1 MITNIYNKIKRF
13 GVFSL
18 LFPLSSLLLTTSCND
33 FLDILPMND
42 VVLENFWTEK
52 ADVNSV
58 VNSCYEALQ
67 SSDVQQR
74 MGVWGELRSDNMV
87 VGSNVPNEVNE
98 ILKENLLESNSMCD
112 WSKFYTVINRCNTV
126 CHYAPS
132 VAALDPNYTEDEL
145 RANIA
150 EVSTLRA
157 LCYFYLIRTFRDV
170 PYTTQ
175 PSIDDSQN
183 YILPATKFEDVLDSL
198 ITNLEQV
205 KDDAVRRYYT
215 DDSPSAY
222 QNSSRVTRWFT
233 YTLLADLYLW
243 KGDYDNAIKYCDRVL
258 DFKRLQYQEM
268 LDREGKLDDI
278 ELYDGIPLIMER
290 KNGNTNCGNFYN
302 EMFGNG
308 NGFESIFEIYYTN
321 QGQTNSWVNSFY
333 GNRNN
338 VLGRLAAPAFL
349 FENVAEGKNQLF
361 VAKDCRAYEAMQTSN
376 SSNAIVKYTRNN
388 LSFNT
393 QNVRS
398 IASLNLSDT
407 RRSESD
413 ANWIIYRLSDVIL
426 IKAEAEI
433 ARGGDDFSDAFLLIN
448 RLNKRAL
455 GITQAAQSADTLKLD
470 DYAKSQSKM
479 EDLLIAERQREFLFE
494 GKRWYDLVRW
504 ARRDGNTRRLTGYAS
519 MKYQEGV
526 NVIKIK
532 LSDPNYIYFPYAKK
546 ELKVNP
552 LLTQNPAFN
561 KGEDSQLTK

>member
-1 MITNIYNKIKRF
+1 MITKSIKQYIIA
-13 GVFSL
+13 GSVGCCMTAT
-18 LFPLSSLLLTTSCND
+18 LTGCND

-67 SSDVQQR
+67 NSDVQVR

-87 VGSNVPNEVNE
+87 GGSNVPNEVNE
-98 ILKENLLESNSMCD
+98 ILKENLLESNPMCD

-126 CHYAPS
+126 CHYAPK
-132 VAALDPNYTEDEL
+132 VAAIDPNYTEDEL

-183 YILPATKFEDVLDSL
+183 YILPATKFDDVLDSL
-198 ITNLEQV
+198 IINLEEV
-205 KDDAVRRYYT
+205 KNDAVRRYYT

-222 QNSSRVTRWFT
+222 QNSSRVTRWFV

-243 KGDYDNAIKYCDRVL
+243 KGDYDNAIKYCDLVI
-258 DFKRLQYQEM
+258 DFKRQQYEEM
-268 LDREGKLDDI
+268 LDREGKIDNI
-278 ELYDGIPLIMER
+278 ELYGDIPLIMER
-290 KNGNTNCGNFYN
+290 TNGSTNCGNFYN
-302 EMFGNG
+302 ETFGKG
-308 NGFESIFEIYYTN
+308 NSFESIFEIYYRAN
-321 QGQTNSWVNSFY
+321 QGTQNSWVNSYY
-333 GNRNN
+333 GNQNN
-338 VLGRLAAPAFL
+338 VLGRLAAPDFL
-349 FENVAEGKNQLF
+349 FENVASGGNQLF
-361 VAKDCRAYEAMQTSN
+361 KNKDCRAYEAIQSSN
-376 SSNAIVKYTRNN
+376 NSNAIVKYTRNN
-388 LSFNT
+388 DLSFTT
-393 QNVRS
+393 QNVRT
-398 IASLNLSDT
+398 ISDLRLQAQ
-407 RRSESD
+407 RRSNSD
-413 ANWIIYRLSDVIL
+413 ANWIIYRLSDVLL

-433 ARGGDDFSDAFLLIN
+433 ERSDNDFADAFLLIN

-455 GITQAAQSADTLKLD
+455 GITQAAMSTDTLKMA
-470 DYAKSQSKM
+470 DYTQSKSKM
-479 EDLLIAERQREFLFE
+479 EDLLIDERQREFLFE

-504 ARRDGNTRRLTGYAS
+504 ARRDNNTRRLIGYAS
-519 MKYQEGV
+519 QKYKTDI

-532 LSDPNYIYFPYAKK
+532 LADPNYIYFPYAKK

-552 LLTQNPAFN
+552 LLTQNTAFN
-561 KGEDSQLTK
+561 KGEDSELSK

>member
-67 SSDVQQR
+67 NSDVQQR

-321 QGQTNSWVNSFY
+321 QGETNSWVNSFY